1 MRRTV
6 HIRYFA
12 LLREQ
17 AGRADEK
24 VETTAAKLTALYA
37 ELRARHGLGLP
48 AARVRVAVNGEFAEW
63 DTPLAGGAQ
72 IAFLPPVAGG

>member
-17 AGRADEK
+17 AGRAEEK
-24 VETTAAKLTALYA
+24 IETSSATLMALYS
-37 ELRARHGLGLP
+37 ELRVRHGLALP
-48 AARVRVAVNGEFAEW
+48 AARVRVAVNGEFAAW
-63 DTPLAGGAQ
+63 DAPLAGGAQ